1 MKIFEKI
8 HIIERDEVFGK
19 GKIFEKG
26 QPEMYD
32 CESKSDGKWDQAAAD
47 VHVVLVGDGED
58 DDQQQEGAKD
68 LVCSQRVEGNLMLD
82 ILNIHSDSPKVEST
96 CSVE

>member
-1 MKIFEKI
+1 MEC
-8 HIIERDEVFGK
+8 
-19 GKIFEKG
+19 

-32 CESKSDGKWDQAAAD
+32 CESQADGEGDQAAAD
-47 VHVVLVGDGED
+47 VHVVLISDGED

-82 ILNIHSDSPKVEST
+82 ILNILSNTTDLVL
-96 CSVE
+96 

>member
-1 MKIFEKI
+1 MET
-8 HIIERDEVFGK
+8 HGERSIWQGKVFWKDE
-19 GKIFEKG
+19 

-58 DDQQQEGAKD
+58 DDQQQEGAED
-68 LVCSQRVEGNLMLD
+68 LVCCQRVEGNLMLD
-82 ILNIHSDSPKVEST
+82 ILNIHSDSPKVDST